1 MKNTF
6 LLLAI
11 LIINFNVRATQ
22 YPVYHGGYNGGVDGV
37 TCDVGDTIVFYAADP
52 GSYDLYV
59 FPAGTQVGAYN
70 AASYG
75 DTLTRFVIQGNETSF
90 GLSQVIPNGPNPPI
104 INGWTINLTVNTPCT
119 ITIPDANFKT
129 YLLGNT
135 AINTNGDSE
144 IQCSE
149 ANSFTGQIN
158 TNSISGIFDVT
169 GIEAFT
175 ALTELF
181 LNQTQISSLDV
192 SANVNLD
199 KLSCGWSD
207 VSSLDISNNTSL
219 TYLAIYSNLITSI
232 DLSNNPLLSQLWCYD
247 LAISTLDLSNN
258 PNLTVVYIPDNQ
270 LSMIDLSNNDLINI
284 LTCSGNSI
292 TSLDLSNLTGLSH
305 FTCNLT
311 DLQSLDL
318 RNGNNVNII
327 NNAINITNN
336 PDLTC
341 INVDDAPFSA
351 ANWTNIDVIASFSE
365 DCASAG
371 LSEDNLNSLVLYPNP
386 TSQLLNIEIKK
397 PTTITVSDIDGSEFL
412 VKELNGSTQLDLS
425 SFAPGVYLICISE
438 GQTVKFIKE

>member
-1 MKNTF
+1 MKKT
-6 LLLAI
+6 LLAI
-11 LIINFNVRATQ
+11 GFISTILSANAQNV
-22 YPVYHGGYNGGVDGV
+22 N
-37 TCDVGDTIVFYAADP
+37 
-52 GSYDLYV
+52 
-59 FPAGTQVGAYN
+59 
-70 AASYG
+70 
-75 DTLTRFVIQGNETSF
+75 
-90 GLSQVIPNGPNPPI
+90 
-104 INGWTINLTVNTPCT
+104 
-119 ITIPDANFKT
+119 IPDANFKT

-144 IQCSE
+144 IQFSE

-169 GIEAFT
+169 GIESFT
-175 ALTELF
+175 SLTELF

-270 LSMIDLSNNDLINI
+270 LSMIDLSNNDLINN

-341 INVDDAPFSA
+341 INVDDAAFST
-351 ANWTNIDVIASFSE
+351 ANWTNIDAIASFSE
-365 DCASAG
+365 NCLAG
-371 LSEDNLNSLVLYPNP
+371 LEEPLITELIVSPNP
-386 TSQLLNIEIKK
+386 TLANISVITTFATNLEIKNINGMLIQQV
-397 PTTITVSDIDGSEFL
+397 PSNGAITI
-412 VKELNGSTQLDLS
+412 DLTN
-425 SFAPGVYLICISE
+425 FASGVYFVRTSE